1 MTKPIETDIQLCQK
15 IIGGDKKAYG
25 ALFERFYPRL
35 CAYACQWVSLE
46 DAENVVQD
54 IFLWIWQNHT
64 DLHIETSVRT
74 YLFTAT
80 RNRCLTLINR
90 GKVSQQVINNLKQNA
105 TEHFESPDFYILDD
119 LMSKLN
125 TALDTLPDSYREA
138 FVLHRLNNKSH
149 KEIAGEMGV
158 SQKTIEYRISQA
170 LKALRIALKDFLP
183 ILLLILP
190 PPNGL
195 NRRYRF
201 STC

>member
-1 MTKPIETDIQLCQK
+1 MTKPIETDLQLCQK
-15 IIGGDKKAYG
+15 IIGGDRKAYG
-25 ALFERFYPRL
+25 TLFERFYPRL
-35 CAYACQWVSLE
+35 CAYASQWVSLE

-54 IFLWIWQNHT
+54 IFLWIWQNHS

-90 GKVSQQVINNLKQNA
+90 GKVSQKVINNLQQSAN
-105 TEHFESPDFYILDD
+105 ERFESPDFYILDD

-138 FVLHRLNNKSH
+138 FVLHRFNNKSH
-149 KEIAGEMGV
+149 KEIAGEIGV

-170 LKALRIALKDFLP
+170 IKALRIALKDFLP

-190 PPNGL
+190 PQWPN
-195 NRRYRF
+195 
-201 STC
+201 